1 MSVLKNRHV
10 VVAALVAP
18 VLALIAWF
26 SVDYFF
32 AETPQAAVEGG
43 RYALVEKPNCR
54 WESGGCGLK
63 NNDFELEIVFERL
76 GGNVLRLSLDSVFP
90 LDGVML
96 AVARDDVEVRPPEPM
111 NPAGPG
117 GTVWTLDTVVM
128 QPGEERLRLVASAG
142 GALYYGDVSTAFVK
156 ETGGG

>member
-1 MSVLKNRHV
+1 MNALKNRHV

-32 AETPQAAVEGG
+32 GETPQAAVEGG

-76 GGNVLRLSLDSVFP
+76 ADGGLRLNLDSVFP
-90 LDGVML
+90 LEGVML
-96 AVARDDVEVRPPEPM
+96 AVVRDDVEVLPPQAM
-111 NPAGPG
+111 NAARPG
-117 GTVWTLDTVVM
+117 GTAWTLDTIVA
-128 QPGEERLRLVASAG
+128 QPGEERLRLVASSG

-156 ETGGG
+156 EIGGG